1 MRFPC
6 TVCPLFGLHCVSRG
20 EDPDK
25 IQAVVDWPTPDSC
38 KALQRFLGFAN
49 FYRRFIRSFS
59 QLAAPLTALTSIK
72 TLFRWS
78 SAAEAAFT
86 KLKGCFVSAP
96 ILIAPDPSRQFVVEV
111 DASEVGVGAILSQR
125 SSSDDK
131 VHPCAYFS
139 HRLSPAERNYDI
151 GNRELLAVKLAL
163 EEWRHWL
170 EGSGVP
176 FIVWTDNKN
185 LEYIKSAKRLNSRQA
200 RWALFFGRFYF
211 SISYRPGSK
220 NIKPDAL
227 SRIFDHSDRPSFSE
241 PIVPQ
246 NIFVSAVTW
255 EIESKVRTASQGVTP
270 PSGCPPGHLFVPETL
285 RSDVIRWSHCSKV
298 ACHPGVSRTMFLIKQ
313 RFWWPSMARDIRCF
327 VLACSVC
334 AVSKTSNRPSAGLLQ
349 PLTVPSR
356 PWSHISSQVSQPQV
370 GTRWF

>member
-1 MRFPC
+1 MSRRRNAFSMHSLVPFLGYIVSVEGMRM
-6 TVCPLFGLHCVSRG
+6 
-20 EDPDK
+20 DPDRV
-25 IQAVVDWPTPDSC
+25 QAVVDWPTPDSR

-72 TLFRWS
+72 TPFRWS

-111 DASEVGVGAILSQR
+111 DASEVGVGAVLSQR

-176 FIVWTDNKN
+176 FIVWTDHKN
-185 LEYIKSAKRLNSRQA
+185 LEYIKSAKRLNSSRPGG
-200 RWALFFGRFYF
+200 LYF
-211 SISYRPGSK
+211 SVVSIFLFLIGQVPRTSSPMHCPVFSTILIARLFPSPLCHRRFLFLRSLGR
-220 NIKPDAL
+220 L
-227 SRIFDHSDRPSFSE
+227 SRRSARPR
-241 PIVPQ
+241 
-246 NIFVSAVTW
+246 
-255 EIESKVRTASQGVTP
+255 KG
-270 PSGCPPGHLFVPETL
+270 
-285 RSDVIRWSHCSKV
+285 
-298 ACHPGVSRTMFLIKQ
+298 
-313 RFWWPSMARDIRCF
+313 
-327 VLACSVC
+327 
-334 AVSKTSNRPSAGLLQ
+334 
-349 PLTVPSR
+349 
-356 PWSHISSQVSQPQV
+356 
-370 GTRWF
+370 

>member
-1 MRFPC
+1 MSRRRNAFSMHSLSPFWVTLC
-6 TVCPLFGLHCVSRG
+6 QSRG
-20 EDPDK
+20 MRMDPDK
-25 IQAVVDWPTPDSC
+25 IQAVVDWPTPDSR

-49 FYRRFIRSFS
+49 FYRRFIRNFS

-163 EEWRHWL
+163 EEWRQL
-170 EGSGVP
+170 VRRFGGFLLSSGLIIKILSTSSP
-176 FIVWTDNKN
+176 LKDWT
-185 LEYIKSAKRLNSRQA
+185 L
-200 RWALFFGRFYF
+200 GRPGGLYF
-211 SISYRPGSK
+211 SVVSIFLFLIGQVPRTSSLMHCPVFSTILIARLFPSPLCHRNVLFLRSLGR
-220 NIKPDAL
+220 L
-227 SRIFDHSDRPSFSE
+227 SRRSARPH
-241 PIVPQ
+241 
-246 NIFVSAVTW
+246 
-255 EIESKVRTASQGVTP
+255 KG
-270 PSGCPPGHLFVPETL
+270 
-285 RSDVIRWSHCSKV
+285 
-298 ACHPGVSRTMFLIKQ
+298 
-313 RFWWPSMARDIRCF
+313 
-327 VLACSVC
+327 
-334 AVSKTSNRPSAGLLQ
+334 
-349 PLTVPSR
+349 
-356 PWSHISSQVSQPQV
+356 
-370 GTRWF
+370 

>member
-1 MRFPC
+1 M
-6 TVCPLFGLHCVSRG
+6 
-20 EDPDK
+20 
-25 IQAVVDWPTPDSC
+25 
-38 KALQRFLGFAN
+38 
-49 FYRRFIRSFS
+49 
-59 QLAAPLTALTSIK
+59 
-72 TLFRWS
+72 
-78 SAAEAAFT
+78 
-86 KLKGCFVSAP
+86 
-96 ILIAPDPSRQFVVEV
+96 VEF
-111 DASEVGVGAILSQR
+111 DASEVGVGAVLSQR

-139 HRLSPAERNYDI
+139 HRLSPAECNYDI

-176 FIVWTDNKN
+176 FIVWTDHKN

-200 RWALFFGRFYF
+200 RWALFFGRFDF

-246 NIFVSAVTW
+246 EFFVSAVTW

-298 ACHPGVSRTMFLIKQ
+298 ACHPGVSRTTFLIKQ

-349 PLTVPSR
+349 PLSVPSR
-356 PWSHISSQVSQPQV
+356 PWSHISLDFVTCLPASSGNTVVLTVVDRFLKAAHFIPLPKLPSARETAVAVIDHVFRIHGLPTDVVSDRGLQFVSKFWSEFSRQDPPPGG
-370 GTRWF
+370 GTHQGQG